1 MELKPCTDMNSFN
14 NFVCSSA
21 YGHIHQTF
29 EWGEIKSH
37 FGWKPLRYT
46 AEENGQIVA
55 TISVLKTYKQGIPI
69 LYASR
74 GPVLDY
80 ENYNAVNFLLP
91 KLQDIARQE
100 KALFLRI
107 SPAVR
112 KSNEG
117 IRNLLEKNKY
127 IPARNPQQHTVTM
140 LLNLENTDPETLLK
154 SFHEK
159 TRYNIRLAFKKGVT
173 VAPCTD
179 EKDIDVFYKLLQQ
192 MSKRQD
198 YELFPLEFYK
208 TVFRVLVPKNMA
220 TLYLAYFGG
229 KIVGGIFNLH
239 CANKTWYMWGASD
252 HDHRQYMPN
261 YALHWTAIQDAFSK
275 GIKTYDFQ
283 GIPEDT
289 DPKNPMWGFY
299 NFKKGFNGETVR
311 WVGEW
316 DIPGRL
322 KTLYMVAN
330 KLRLV

>member
-1 MELKPCTDMNSFN
+1 MELKQCTDLHAFDE
-14 NFVCSSA
+14 FVCSSP
-21 YGHIHQTF
+21 YGHIHQSSG
-29 EWGEIKSH
+29 WGEIKSC
-37 FGWKPLRYT
+37 FGWEPLRYI
-46 AEENGQIVA
+46 AEDNGRIVA
-55 TISVLKTYKQGIPI
+55 ALSILKAKKHGIPF

-80 ENYNAVNFLLP
+80 KDYNTVNFLLP
-91 KLQDIARQE
+91 KLREITLQE

-112 KSNEG
+112 ATNEG
-117 IRNLLEKNKY
+117 VANLLTKNGF
-127 IPARNPQQHTVTM
+127 ISAGNPQQHTVTM
-140 LLNLENTDPETLLK
+140 LLNIENADPEALLK

-179 EKDIDVFYKLLQQ
+179 EKDIDAFYVLLQQ

-208 TVFRVLVPKNMA
+208 TVFRVLAPKKMA
-220 TLYLAYFGG
+220 TLYLAYFNG

-239 CANKTWYMWGASD
+239 CAKKTWYMWGASD
-252 HDHRQYMPN
+252 FEHRQYMPN
-261 YALHWTAIQDAFSK
+261 YALHWTAIQDA
-275 GIKTYDFQ
+275 IKEGVTTYDFQ
-283 GIPEDT
+283 GIPEDP

-311 WVGEW
+311 WLGEW
-316 DIPGRL
+316 DIPGRA
-322 KTLYMVAN
+322 KPVYMLAN
-330 KLRLV
+330 KLKLI